1 METLILIGT
10 STLVSFQGKLVD
22 SNNVPVETAS
32 FRITIEDEGD
42 NIIWG
47 PHIFNNT
54 VSKGIYNLLLGETNE
69 FYLVPCSFSSKTT
82 PPFCFA
88 KRRNSKY
95 KILLEV
101 NIGNETFGTPDVT
114 YGDNSPGE
122 DVIWFMG

>member
-32 FRITIEDEGD
+32 FRITIKDEGD

-69 FYLVPCSFSSKTT
+69 FYLVL
-82 PPFCFA
+82 
-88 KRRNSKY
+88 NSKY

-101 NIGNETFGTPDVT
+101 DIGNETFGTPDVT